1 MVYADD
7 AAGAGKLKSIK
18 QWWETIKEHA
28 PMYGYYP
35 KPSKS
40 WLIVKPEYIDEA
52 NSLFND
58 VKITTAKVGGRLRR

>member
-28 PMYGYYP
+28 PMYGCYP

-40 WLIVKPEYIDEA
+40 FPTCRGNGLP
-52 NSLFND
+52 
-58 VKITTAKVGGRLRR
+58 VGNLKAG